1 MSGAD
6 NTMKFIQFPRGFA
19 SALSV
24 IAVCGLFATTVHAT
38 PQEGTTEDAPGS
50 DVVDS
55 QISQTSI
62 ANFTGFVGA
71 QISRFGGNLAPLIL
85 VSDLPDDAPSQR
97 GRAAGFE
104 PQRLAGWANFSSTD
118 IEEDVV
124 ATRYKG
130 DLNNFMIGVDYQYD
144 NDILAGVVFGLDRGE
159 INTQFNGGTINTNT
173 TIISPYASYRID
185 DMFSVDGIIG
195 YGRGDIE
202 QQRLVGAALVTSE
215 TTYDRYFAQVN
226 GNIVTPVPEVENML
240 LSGQIGLLY
249 AFEKVNGFTET
260 NGNNVQS
267 KSNPLT
273 QFQLGMRAGYS
284 FFDFGE
290 NWVFHPYT
298 QLRYHTELQSNTV
311 DVGAGQAAHPN
322 DDKEVQTSLGVDFF
336 AGSDLSGNIEYTRS
350 FARRDFRSDV
360 ISVNLRLKFGSGE

>member
-1 MSGAD
+1 MNFSQ
-6 NTMKFIQFPRGFA
+6 ISRGFT

-24 IAVCGLFATTVHAT
+24 FAICGVAATTVHAS
-38 PQEGTTEDAPGS
+38 PQSGTTEDQPGS

-62 ANFTGFVGA
+62 SSFAAFVA
-71 QISRFGGNLAPLIL
+71 RQISGFGGNLVPLIL
-85 VSDLPDDAPSQR
+85 LGDLPEDFSGQR

-104 PQRLAGWANFSSTD
+104 PQRLAGWTNFADTD
-118 IEEDVV
+118 IKEDVV
-124 ATRYKG
+124 ATRYAG
-130 DLNNFMIGVDYQYD
+130 DLRTYMVGADYQYD
-144 NDILAGVVFGLDRGE
+144 NDILAGVAFGLDRGE

-202 QQRLVGAALVTSE
+202 QQRPVGAALVTSE

-226 GNIVTPVPEVENML
+226 GNIVAPVPEVENML
-240 LSGQIGLLY
+240 LAGQLGLLY
-249 AFEKVNGFTET
+249 AFEKVDGFTET

-273 QFQLGMRAGYS
+273 QVQLGLRAGYT
-284 FFDFGE
+284 FFDIGE
-290 NWVFHPYT
+290 NWVFHPYS
-298 QLRYHTELQSNTV
+298 QLRYHVELQSNTV
-311 DVGAGQAAHPN
+311 DVGAGQVAHPN
-322 DDKEVQTSLGVDFF
+322 DDKEVQAALGLDFF
-336 AGSDLSGNIEYTRS
+336 AGSDLSGNVEYSRS
-350 FARRDFRSDV
+350 FARRDFTSEV
-360 ISVNLRLKFGSGE
+360 ISINLRLKFGPGE